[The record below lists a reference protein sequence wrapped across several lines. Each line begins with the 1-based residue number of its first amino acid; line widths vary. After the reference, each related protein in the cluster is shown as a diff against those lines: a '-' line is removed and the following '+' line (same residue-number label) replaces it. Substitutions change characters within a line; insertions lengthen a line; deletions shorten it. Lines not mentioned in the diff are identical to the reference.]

1 MHQIL
6 FDFGTL
12 ELFGLSI
19 PLRVYGYGLML
30 VLGFLLAIVLAQWRT
45 RRVGENPEIIAVAG
59 IWALVGGIVGARLAY
74 VIENWDS
81 QFADADNLLGEM
93 VNITSGGLIYY
104 GGLALATILVLGYL
118 LFKRVPVRRY
128 IDIVAVSLMVGLA
141 FGRMGCLLNGCCWGG
156 HCRDEMAI
164 STRFPMYSRPLLKLD
179 GRENPFS
186 KGLKGP
192 SPAFAEQLEQSG
204 ADEVDSHLLIWLGE
218 DEFVDIPPDQLHGPL
233 HADQLWIFQADDE
246 AIARAFLDAAG
257 KDHKLSRQEWDAAL
271 ASPEGLLR
279 GSEKWALAELHDRDA
294 NELLSAAEF
303 REYLRTRRAMLFGR
317 FDLDGDGVLNQAEQ
331 DAANDYLQAD
341 EIAIA
346 LAAHTDPLLPAQ
358 LLGAIN
364 ALLLAGLLAA
374 FFRLRWRE
382 GQVFAM
388 LLILYPITRF
398 LLELIRSDN
407 PHNLARLELTH
418 NQWTSVIMVAA
429 GAALLVW
436 LQRMP
441 PSAGPVWAERLAA
454 AGPESPTAPRPR
466 KSRRR
471 T

>member
-30 VLGFLLAIVLAQWRT
+30 VLGFVLAIVLAQWRA

-74 VIENWDS
+74 VIENWDT
-81 QFADADNLLGEM
+81 QFADADSFLFAVL
-93 VNITSGGLIYY
+93 NITSGGLIYY
-104 GGLALATILVLGYL
+104 GGLALATALVLGYL
-118 LFKRVPVRRY
+118 LSKRVPVRRY
-128 IDIVAVSLMVGLA
+128 VDIVAVSLMVGLA

-156 HCRDEMAI
+156 HCREETAV
-164 STRFPMYSRPLLKLD
+164 STRFPMYSRPLVKID
-179 GRENPFS
+179 GRDNPFS
-186 KGLKGP
+186 QGLKGP
-192 SPAFAEQLEQSG
+192 SPAFAEQLDQSG
-204 ADEVDSHLLIWLGE
+204 ADQVDPHLLIRLDGG
-218 DEFVDIPPDQLHGPL
+218 EFVVIPPDQLHGPL
-233 HADQLWIFQADDE
+233 QADQLWIFQADDE
-246 AIARAFLDAAG
+246 TIARAFRAAAG
-257 KDHKLSRQEWDAAL
+257 DDHKLSRQEWDAEL
-271 ASPEGLLR
+271 ASPDGLLR
-279 GSEKWALAELHDRDA
+279 GSEKWALAELHDRDQ
-294 NELLSAAEF
+294 NEQLSAAEF

-317 FDLDGDGVLNQAEQ
+317 FDLDGDGVLNNPERA
-331 DAANDYLQAD
+331 AANEYLQAD

-346 LAAHTDPLLPAQ
+346 LASHTEPLLPAQ
-358 LLGAIN
+358 LLGVIN

-388 LLILYPITRF
+388 LMILYPITRF

-418 NQWTSVIMVAA
+418 NQWTSVFMVAA
-429 GAALLVW
+429 GVALLVW
-436 LQRMP
+436 LQRLP
-441 PSAGPVWAERLAA
+441 ASAGPVWAERMAA
-454 AGPESPTAPRPR
+454 ARQQSPEPPRPR